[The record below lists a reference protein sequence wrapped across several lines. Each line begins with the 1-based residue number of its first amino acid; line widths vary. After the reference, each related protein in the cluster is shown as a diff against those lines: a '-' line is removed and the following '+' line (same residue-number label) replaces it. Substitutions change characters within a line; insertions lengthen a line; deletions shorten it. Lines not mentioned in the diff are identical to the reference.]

1 MVAMNRRQ
9 ARRLAILLGVAVP
22 SLAAA
27 TLAVAVLRAT
37 LAPANASIVYL
48 AAVVA
53 TAIAAGAPGAVLA
66 AIASILLYD
75 YFFVQPL
82 FTFTMSDPAEWLNA
96 VLLLFVGLIVG
107 QLAALQ
113 RRWADD
119 ARQRERE
126 AVALFRVSR
135 ALANRETALGV
146 LPLIAGIL
154 RDEAGMARVWIGLG
168 PDGREHV
175 AADTGVGP
183 RPTGS
188 MVQMLRP
195 SPGDEPATWV
205 RVHLAGA
212 SRTAAAHQALYRI
225 RVEAAD
231 TALGSIWA
239 VRGLD
244 EGAPD
249 PTETRL
255 LAAAAG
261 QAGQALAHDRLTA
274 ESRAAEVARQS
285 DALKSALLQSVSHD
299 LRTPL
304 ATIRAAAGSLRP
316 DSGLDDADRAESAA
330 AIDREVEYLNR
341 LVTNLLDLS
350 RIDAGA
356 LRGDRDAFDL
366 DDLVGHNVDRLRD
379 RLGTRPLE
387 VALDAP
393 PVLVD
398 PVFLDDAVT
407 NLLENAVKYTDAT
420 TPIRVTA
427 RELAG
432 EPFVRLTVED
442 GGRGVPEDA
451 LPRLFEKFYRVPGG
465 PRGSRAGM
473 GIGLAVVLGLVE
485 ATGGRCAARR
495 SSLGGL
501 AIDLDLPVVAVPV
514 PGALDATGADG
525 ISPAAVSP
533 LGAP

>member
-1 MVAMNRRQ
+1 MVHMNRRQ
-9 ARRLAILLGVAVP
+9 GRQLAILLGVAVP
-22 SLAAA
+22 SLVAAS
-27 TLAVAVLRAT
+27 LVVAILKTSLGV
-37 LAPANASIVYL
+37 PNVSIVYL
-48 AAVVA
+48 AAVVV
-53 TAIAAGAPGAVLA
+53 TAVVAGAPGAIV
-66 AIASILLYD
+66 ASIGAILLYD
-75 YFFVQPL
+75 FLFVDPL
-82 FTFTMSDPAEWLNA
+82 YTFTMSDPAEWLNA
-96 VLLLFVGLIVG
+96 VLLLSVGLVVG

-126 AVALFRVSR
+126 AVALFRVSH

-146 LPLIAGIL
+146 LPRIAGIL
-154 RDEAGMARVWIGLG
+154 LGEAGMARVWIGLG
-168 PDGREHV
+168 PDGREHLV
-175 AADTGVGP
+175 ADTGEGA
-183 RPTGS
+183 RPAAT
-188 MVQMLRP
+188 VVHVLRR
-195 SPGDEPATWV
+195 SPGDEPASWV
-205 RVHLAGA
+205 RVHLAGT
-212 SRTAAAHQALYRI
+212 SRVGAATQALYRV
-225 RVEAAD
+225 RVEAGDA
-231 TALGSIWA
+231 TLGSIWA
-239 VRGLD
+239 VRGRD
-244 EGAPD
+244 EDVPD

-255 LAAAAG
+255 LAAAAD
-261 QAGQALAHDRLTA
+261 QAGQALAHDRLAA

-316 DSGLDDADRAESAA
+316 DSGLDDTDRAESAA

-350 RIDAGA
+350 RIEAGA
-356 LRGDRDAFDL
+356 LRADRDAFDL
-366 DDLVGHNVDRLRD
+366 DDLVGQTVDRLRD
-379 RLGTRPLE
+379 RLGKRPLE

-407 NLLENAVKYTDAT
+407 NVLENAVKYTEPS

-427 RELAG
+427 RELPG

-442 GGRGVPEDA
+442 GGRGVPEDV
-451 LPRLFEKFYRVPGG
+451 LHRLFEKFYRVPGG
-465 PRGSRAGM
+465 PRGSRAGT

-485 ATGGRCAARR
+485 ASGGRVAARR
-495 SSLGGL
+495 STLGGL

-514 PGALDATGADG
+514 RA
-525 ISPAAVSP
+525 PAA
-533 LGAP
+533 LGTAAP

>member
-1 MVAMNRRQ
+1 MVRMNRRQ
-9 ARRLAILLGVAVP
+9 GRQVAILLGVAVP

-27 TLAVAVLRAT
+27 TLVVAVLRTT
-37 LAPANASIVYL
+37 LAPSNASIVYL

-53 TAIAAGAPGAVLA
+53 AAIAAGAPGAVLT

-75 YFFVQPL
+75 WFFTVPYYTL
-82 FTFTMSDPAEWLNA
+82 TMSDPAEWLNA

-126 AVALFRVSR
+126 AVALFRVSH
-135 ALANRETALGV
+135 ALATRETALGV
-146 LPLIAGIL
+146 LPGIAGIL
-154 RDEAGMARVWIGLG
+154 RDEAGTGRVWIGLG
-168 PDGREHV
+168 PEGREHV
-175 AADTGVGP
+175 VADTGDGA
-183 RPTGS
+183 RPAAS
-188 MVQMLRP
+188 VVHVLRRA
-195 SPGDEPATWV
+195 PGDQPATWV
-205 RVHLAGA
+205 RVHLAGNSRAGAA
-212 SRTAAAHQALYRI
+212 SQALYRV

-231 TALGSIWA
+231 AALGSIWV
-239 VRGLD
+239 VRGRD
-244 EGAPD
+244 EGVPD
-249 PTETRL
+249 PTDTRL
-255 LAAAAG
+255 LAAAAD
-261 QAGQALAHDRLTA
+261 QAGQALAHDRLAA

-316 DSGLDDADRAESAA
+316 DSGLDDADRSESAA

-356 LRGDRDAFDL
+356 LRADRDAFDL
-366 DDLVGHNVDRLRD
+366 DDLVGQTVDRLRD
-379 RLGTRPLE
+379 RLGGRPLE

-407 NLLENAVKYTDAT
+407 NVLENAVKYTEPS
-420 TPIRVTA
+420 TPVRIIA
-427 RELAG
+427 QALPG
-432 EPFVRLTVED
+432 EGFVRLTIED

-465 PRGSRAGM
+465 PRGSRAGT

-485 ATGGRCAARR
+485 ASGGRVAARR
-495 SSLGGL
+495 SALGGL
-501 AIDLDLPVVAVPV
+501 AVDLDLPVVAVPV
-514 PGALDATGADG
+514 RAPLALGT
-525 ISPAAVSP
+525 S
-533 LGAP
+533 AP

>member
-1 MVAMNRRQ
+1 MNRRRL
-9 ARRLAILLGVAVP
+9 RRLLLLLGVAVP

-27 TLAVAVLRAT
+27 SLVVTVLKT
-37 LAPANASIVYL
+37 TVGVPNASIVYI
-48 AAVVA
+48 AAVVV
-53 TAIAAGAPGAVLA
+53 TAVVAGAPGAIV
-66 AIASILLYD
+66 ASIGAILLYD
-75 YFFVQPL
+75 FLFVDPL
-82 FTFTMSDPAEWLNA
+82 YTFTMSDPAEWLNA

-126 AVALFRVSR
+126 AVALFRVSL

-175 AADTGVGP
+175 TADTGDGP

-188 MVQMLRP
+188 LVQVLRR
-195 SPGDEPATWV
+195 SPGDEPPAWV
-205 RVHLAGA
+205 RVHIAGPA
-212 SRTAAAHQALYRI
+212 RTTPSPQALYRV
-225 RVEAAD
+225 RVEVGD
-231 TALGSIWA
+231 GALGSIWG
-239 VRGLD
+239 VRD
-244 EGAPD
+244 RDDDAPD

-255 LAAAAG
+255 LAASAD
-261 QAGQALAHDRLTA
+261 QAGQALAHDRLAA
-274 ESRAAEVARQS
+274 ESRAADVARQS

-316 DSGLDDADRAESAA
+316 DSGLDEADRAESAE

-356 LRGDRDAFDL
+356 LRADRDAFDL
-366 DDLVGHNVDRLRD
+366 DDLVGRSLDRLRD
-379 RLGTRPLE
+379 RIAPRPLE
-387 VALDAP
+387 VVLDAP

-398 PVFLDDAVT
+398 PVFLDDAVV
-407 NLLENAVKYTDAT
+407 NVLENAVKYTDPT
-420 TPIRVTA
+420 TRIRVAA
-427 RELAG
+427 RELPG
-432 EPFVRLTVED
+432 EPFVRLTIED
-442 GGRGVPEDA
+442 SGRGVPDDA

-465 PRGSRAGM
+465 PRGSRAGT

-485 ATGGRCAARR
+485 ASGGRCSARR
-495 SSLGGL
+495 SDLGGL

-514 PGALDATGADG
+514 PSAADAAPLLAALGL
-525 ISPAAVSP
+525 P
-533 LGAP
+533 